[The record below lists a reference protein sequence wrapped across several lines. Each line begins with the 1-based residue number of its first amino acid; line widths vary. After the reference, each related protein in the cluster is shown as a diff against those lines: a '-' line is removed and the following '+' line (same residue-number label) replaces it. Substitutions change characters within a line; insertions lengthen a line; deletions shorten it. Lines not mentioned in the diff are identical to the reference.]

1 MHALSGPPPALTE
14 DAELILQIQTQHG
27 EMADTI
33 TGYGLR
39 QGVYLPLGAI
49 ARFLDL
55 AIAVSDDGH
64 YASGWFLAQRRTLT
78 LNLRERKLT
87 AEGREVALGAGDAVA
102 YQGELYLRAARFA
115 DIMPLGLIV
124 NLHEQTVTVKT
135 CEPFPYEQRAAR
147 EAARDRVG
155 SHPAGQTEKHWP
167 RENLPY
173 AAFSIP
179 IGELESRAISD
190 TSLGARIEN
199 DLRLAGDVGF
209 MTGRVFLSTASN
221 YGLTAARIELGRRDP
236 DADLLGPLHASEF
249 QMGDVSTV
257 SLPMGLRS
265 TSGRGAFVTNAPLSR
280 VSVFDTIDLRGA
292 LPDGYDVELYRN
304 DTLIGSTNT
313 PVNGQYQFLA
323 VPVDFGLNVFRL
335 VFYGPQGQ
343 RREEV
348 RQISVGDGRIPKG
361 QFIYTAGVA
370 QKDVNLL
377 GIKGPNFNPTVDYG
391 AWRAIA
397 LAQYGLSPAF
407 TGTLGGAWFQ
417 SGGLDRW
424 QSYAGLRTG
433 LAGVAIKLD
442 LGAQSGP
449 SPNGGGPNG
458 GGPTG
463 SGKAVEVGL
472 GGKLAGVT
480 YVLTHAEYGGNYID
494 EVRSADDLPLR
505 RADNLDLNTTLHF
518 GKGSGAIYLP
528 LSAHF
533 DRLNFTNG
541 QIQTDASLRGSLS
554 VARFVASN
562 SFDYTGTSNPGGASS
577 QTLLGSFDLS
587 SYSGRRTQFR
597 AMLAYTML
605 PQLGISEA
613 GIEADHAIDDR
624 TAFRGGLTYSIAGH
638 QTTLTASTQ
647 HRFDRFTLSF
657 DGNYGAPL
665 HDYSFV
671 LRLAFSF
678 GRNPLTDKFFMARPG
693 LSAGGAVVARA
704 FHDTTGAGRF
714 GPGDAPLAG
723 VDFNTGSQHG
733 ITDKQGETLI
743 GAIGDGTRTNLKID
757 SSSLPDIALAPVS
770 EGVEL
775 VPRAGRIQIAN
786 FAVVSLSDVEGTAY
800 FVADA
805 TTGSA
810 KPNGRKVSGLILW
823 VVDAKGKQVA
833 HARTEGDGYFL
844 FEQLRPGDYT
854 LQIDPKQA
862 ASLHIHLER
871 DIPLHLGPKGSSP
884 RITVRVVTQ

>member
-1 MHALSGPPPALTE
+1 MACAAVRADTTSHALAGPPPALTE
-14 DAELILQIQTQHG
+14 DTELILQIQTQHG

-64 YASGWFLAQRRTLT
+64 YASGWFLTQRRTLV
-78 LNLRERKLT
+78 LNMREHKLT
-87 AEGREVALGAGDAVA
+87 VEGRDVALGGGDAVP
-102 YQGELYLRAARFA
+102 YQGELYVRSARFA
-115 DIMPLGLIV
+115 DLMPLGLVV
-124 NLHEQTVTVKT
+124 NLREQTVTVKT

-155 SHPAGQTEKHWP
+155 AHPASQPEKHWP

-173 AAFSIP
+173 SALSLP

-190 TSLGARIEN
+190 TALGTRIEN

-209 MTGRVFLSTASN
+209 MTGRIFLSTASN

-236 DADLLGPLHASEF
+236 DASLLGPLHASEF

-265 TSGRGAFVTNAPLSR
+265 TTGRGAFVTNAPLSR
-280 VSVFDTIDLRGA
+280 VSVFDTIDLRGE

-361 QFIYTAGVA
+361 QFLYTAGLA
-370 QKDVNLL
+370 QKDINLL
-377 GIKGPNFNPTVDYG
+377 NIKGPNYTPTVDDG

-397 LAQYGLSPAF
+397 LMQYGISSAF
-407 TGTLGGAWFQ
+407 TGSLGGAWFQ
-417 SGGLDRW
+417 AGGLDHW

-442 LGAQSGP
+442 LGAQSG
-449 SPNGGGPNG
+449 GGPNG
-458 GGPTG
+458 GGT
-463 SGKAVEVGL
+463 AAEIGL
-472 GGKLAGVT
+472 GGKFAGIN

-494 EVRSADDLPLR
+494 EVRSPTSLPLI

-518 GKGSGAIYLP
+518 GSGSGAVYLP
-528 LSAHF
+528 LSGHF
-533 DRLNFTNG
+533 DRLDFTNG

-554 VARFVASN
+554 VARFVVSN
-562 SFDYTGTSNPGGASS
+562 SFDYTGTANPGGATS
-577 QTLLGSFDLS
+577 QNLIGAFDLS

-613 GIEADHAIDDR
+613 GVEVDRAIDDR
-624 TAFRGGLTYSIAGH
+624 TAIRGGVTYSITGH
-638 QTTLTASTQ
+638 ETTLTASTQ

-657 DGNYGAPL
+657 DGSYGAPQR
-665 HDYSFV
+665 DYSFV
-671 LRLAFSF
+671 LRMAFSF
-678 GRNPLTDKFFMARPG
+678 GRNPLTGKAFMARPG
-693 LSAGGAVVARA
+693 LSSSGAVVARA
-704 FHDTTGAGRF
+704 FHDVNGDGQF
-714 GPGDAPLAG
+714 GPGDEPLAG

-733 ITDKQGETLI
+733 TTDKQGETLI
-743 GAIGDGTRTNLKID
+743 GAIGDGTRTNLRID
-757 SSSLPDIALAPVS
+757 NATLPDIALAPAS

-786 FAVVSLSDVEGTAY
+786 FAVVTLSDVEGTAY
-800 FVADA
+800 FVSTDK
-805 TTGSA
+805 TA
-810 KPNGRKVSGLILW
+810 KSDRREVSGLILW
-823 VVDAKGKQVA
+823 LVDAKGKQVA
-833 HARTEGDGYFL
+833 HSRTEGDGYFL
-844 FEQLRPGDYT
+844 FEQLRPGDYS
-854 LQIDPKQA
+854 LRIDPKQA
-862 ASLHIHLER
+862 AALHIHLDRE
-871 DIPLHLGPKGSSP
+871 IPLHLDAKGSSP
-884 RITVRVVTQ
+884 RVTVRVVTL